1 MSEGQNRQQGG
12 QQQMQEDQRLQEA
25 RDFFGKSL
33 GRILGQ
39 MQSDSAQLQSYAQQ
53 VPEESQAQIRQMIDS
68 YSQFEGTIDQT
79 AQDAGVEE
87 ALQESAQQVR
97 QNADVASG
105 QDPTDVAAQ
114 QAQQVADK
122 AQDTAGQATEQ
133 AGQVADQAQDA
144 AGRATD
150 QAGQV
155 AEGVQDA
162 DGGLTGDQKQVGEQE
177 GGDEQGDES
186 PLGGVT
192 DQAQD
197 AAGQVTD
204 RAQDVAGQAT
214 NQAGQLVGQAQ
225 DAVGGLIGGGQG
237 DGPSGEQDMDE
248 YSYSDSDATT
258 VENDKS
264 PKGLLAEL
272 LNLEILPSPTSDT
285 TTLESGDTEE
295 SYGPEEAQQEEAQG

>member
-1 MSEGQNRQQGG
+1 MEREAEKEISVSEGQNRQQGG
-12 QQQMQEDQRLQEA
+12 QLQTQEDQRLQEA
-25 RDFFGKSL
+25 RDFFGQSM

-39 MQSDSAQLQSYAQQ
+39 MQSDSAQLQSYMQQ
-53 VPEESQAQIRQMIDS
+53 LPEESQAQIRQMTDS
-68 YSQFEGTIDQT
+68 YSQFEGTIDQA

-87 ALQESAQQVR
+87 ALHESAQQVR

-105 QDPTDVAAQ
+105 QDPTDVAVQ

-133 AGQVADQAQDA
+133 AGQVADQDQDA

-162 DGGLTGDQKQVGEQE
+162 VGGLTGDLKQDG
-177 GGDEQGDES
+177 EQGDES

-237 DGPSGEQDMDE
+237 DGQSGEQDMDE
-248 YSYSDSDATT
+248 YS
-258 VENDKS
+258 
-264 PKGLLAEL
+264 
-272 LNLEILPSPTSDT
+272 
-285 TTLESGDTEE
+285 
-295 SYGPEEAQQEEAQG
+295 